1 MHVVALCLLAAAVTA
16 AEPEAVV
23 LEFTAP
29 DRCPPCQQIAPLVH
43 RLQREGYPL
52 QIVNADENAFV
63 CQQHRVIS
71 IPTFVLI
78 VAGREVS
85 RLEGKPSE
93 GELRQLCERA
103 RLANANVAPKA
114 EPQPPKTEAPAAK
127 PDAPIIRAKHD
138 DSMVPPKAA
147 STDPLQACLRIRVKD
162 SQGVNFGTGTIID
175 SREGRTTILTCGH
188 IFRKIDDKPLI
199 EVDIFNGTKHETTVG
214 HVLRYDLERD
224 IGLLWIPTARVL
236 PTAPIAGVT
245 NSPSVGQHV
254 FSIGCGS
261 GDPPTKLQHRVTN
274 LNRYN
279 GPDNVECTGVPIQ
292 GRSGGGLFDTAGR
305 LIGVCIAA
313 DQRDKRGL
321 YSGLQPIHE
330 LLAEAKLSH
339 LFPNVEPRPKV
350 DSVASR
356 ESPTNGL
363 ATKAAVAEPI
373 FEEDAEESA
382 TDEPPIAFASS
393 IERSESVESLERPKL
408 AAATLGIPVT
418 PAMNAADSAV
428 EFDPAEESEVVCIIR
443 PLKNPRG
450 ASRVVIINRASGKFL
465 SQLAGEVEQQAKPTS
480 AIVREAK
487 YANTS
492 LPADA
497 GFDRTNVAASLP
509 RGRAP
514 GIDLDA
520 PHRFQLAPPRGSE
533 TATLRGSVA
542 APPSVTPRRYQRTR

>member
-1 MHVVALCLLAAAVTA
+1 MHVVALCLMAAALTA
-16 AEPEAVV
+16 AEPDAVV

-52 QIVNADENAFV
+52 QIVNADENGIV

-78 VAGREVS
+78 VAGREVN

-93 GELRQLCERA
+93 GELRQMCERA
-103 RLANANVAPKA
+103 RLANTNVSA
-114 EPQPPKTEAPAAK
+114 AAK
-127 PDAPIIRAKHD
+127 PEPRTPKLEEPVKSPDAPVIRAKHD
-138 DSMVPPKAA
+138 DSLNVTKSV
-147 STDPLQACLRIRVKD
+147 STDPLQASLRIRVKD
-162 SQGVNFGTGTIID
+162 AQGVNFGTGTIID

-199 EVDIFNGTKHETTVG
+199 EVDLFNGTKHETTVG

-236 PTAPIAGVT
+236 PVAPIASLT
-245 NSPSVGQHV
+245 RSPNVGQHV

-279 GPDNVECTGVPIQ
+279 GPDNIECTGVPIQ
-292 GRSGGGLFDTAGR
+292 GRSGGGLIDTAGR

-330 LLAEAKLSH
+330 LLTEAKLSH
-339 LFPNVEPRPKV
+339 LFPNVESTPKA

-356 ESPTNGL
+356 ESSASPL
-363 ATKAAVAEPI
+363 VKDVAAPKIEATVEPL
-373 FEEDAEESA
+373 FEEEEESEA
-382 TDEPPIAFASS
+382 AADAQPIAFASS
-393 IERSESVESLERPKL
+393 NERSELEASFDRPKL

-418 PAMNAADSAV
+418 PAMNPTDSPT

-443 PLKNPRG
+443 PLKNSRG

-480 AIVREAK
+480 AVVREAK
-487 YANTS
+487 YVSPNST
-492 LPADA
+492 
-497 GFDRTNVAASLP
+497 T
-509 RGRAP
+509 
-514 GIDLDA
+514 
-520 PHRFQLAPPRGSE
+520 
-533 TATLRGSVA
+533 
-542 APPSVTPRRYQRTR
+542 VTPRRYQRTR